1 MMILKEFSR
10 IVCVSL
16 FSYQGSLFLLSFD
29 SSFSLSRS
37 FSFVKNFFKF
47 FQNFLMN
54 FCDFVAHQ
62 QLVYSIAFISECQEL
77 FLFFSVFIS
86 HLLHKTQKKSASS
99 RSGFKYI
106 IVVFIRQAFFIK
118 FLKKFELT
126 GHIDKEYSIRYLF
139 RSIRGLFCL
148 FRCCIT
154 QSVPE
159 MRSI

>member
-1 MMILKEFSR
+1 MFHCLVIKVL
-10 IVCVSL
+10 CVS
-16 FSYQGSLFLLSFD
+16 LSFD

-54 FCDFVAHQ
+54 FCDFVTHQ

-139 RSIRGLFCL
+139 RSIRGLFFL

>member
-1 MMILKEFSR
+1 MFHCLVIKVL
-10 IVCVSL
+10 CVS
-16 FSYQGSLFLLSFD
+16 LSFD

-62 QLVYSIAFISECQEL
+62 QLVYSITFISECQEL
-77 FLFFSVFIS
+77 FYFFLFLFRICFIKPS
-86 HLLHKTQKKSASS
+86 KKSASS

-126 GHIDKEYSIRYLF
+126 DHIDKECSIRYLF

-148 FRCCIT
+148 FRCCII

>member
-1 MMILKEFSR
+1 MFR
-10 IVCVSL
+10 
-16 FSYQGSLFLLSFD
+16 
-29 SSFSLSRS
+29 SLSTAYLVYHVHFRLS
-37 FSFVKNFFKF
+37 RTFLSF

-86 HLLHKTQKKSASS
+86 HLLHKVQKKSASS

>member
-1 MMILKEFSR
+1 MFHCLVIKVL
-10 IVCVSL
+10 CVS
-16 FSYQGSLFLLSFD
+16 LSFD

-77 FLFFSVFIS
+77 FLFFLFLFRIYFI
-86 HLLHKTQKKSASS
+86 KPRKKSASS

-126 GHIDKEYSIRYLF
+126 DHIDKEYSIRCLF

-148 FRCCIT
+148 FRCCII

>member
-1 MMILKEFSR
+1 MFHCLVIKVL
-10 IVCVSL
+10 CVSL
-16 FSYQGSLFLLSFD
+16 SSD

-62 QLVYSIAFISECQEL
+62 QLIHSIAFISECQEL
-77 FLFFSVFIS
+77 FLFFLFLFRICFI
-86 HLLHKTQKKSASS
+86 KPRKKSASS

-126 GHIDKEYSIRYLF
+126 DHIDKEYSIRCLF

-148 FRCCIT
+148 FRCCII

>member
-1 MMILKEFSR
+1 MFHCLVIKVL
-10 IVCVSL
+10 CVS
-16 FSYQGSLFLLSFD
+16 LSFD

-77 FLFFSVFIS
+77 FLFFLFLFRIYFI
-86 HLLHKTQKKSASS
+86 KPRKKSASS

-126 GHIDKEYSIRYLF
+126 DHIDKEYSIRCLF

>member
-1 MMILKEFSR
+1 MFR
-10 IVCVSL
+10 
-16 FSYQGSLFLLSFD
+16 
-29 SSFSLSRS
+29 SLSTAHLVYHVHFRLS
-37 FSFVKNFFKF
+37 RTFLSF

-118 FLKKFELT
+118 FLNPTAPPVSLFAVLRT
-126 GHIDKEYSIRYLF
+126 GSPAIRFRTYTISRIMIVDKIYAS
-139 RSIRGLFCL
+139 
-148 FRCCIT
+148 T
-154 QSVPE
+154 
-159 MRSI
+159 

>member
-1 MMILKEFSR
+1 MFHCLVIKVLCLPS
-10 IVCVSL
+10 C
-16 FSYQGSLFLLSFD
+16 D

-37 FSFVKNFFKF
+37 FLFVKNFFKF

-77 FLFFSVFIS
+77 FYFFLFLFRIYFI
-86 HLLHKTQKKSASS
+86 KPRKKSASS

-126 GHIDKEYSIRYLF
+126 DHIDKEHSIRHLF

>member
-1 MMILKEFSR
+1 MFHCLVIKVL
-10 IVCVSL
+10 CVS
-16 FSYQGSLFLLSFD
+16 LSFD

-47 FQNFLMN
+47 FQNF
-54 FCDFVAHQ
+54 CDFVAHQ
-62 QLVYSIAFISECQEL
+62 QLIHSIAFISKCQEL
-77 FLFFSVFIS
+77 FLFFLFLFRIYFI
-86 HLLHKTQKKSASS
+86 KPRKKSASS

-126 GHIDKEYSIRYLF
+126 DHIDKEYSIRCLF

-148 FRCCIT
+148 FRCCII

>member
-1 MMILKEFSR
+1 MFHCLVIKVL
-10 IVCVSL
+10 CVS
-16 FSYQGSLFLLSFD
+16 LSFD
-29 SSFSLSRS
+29 SPFSLSRS

-47 FQNFLMN
+47 FQNFFEL

-62 QLVYSIAFISECQEL
+62 QLVHSIAFISKCQEL
-77 FLFFSVFIS
+77 FLFFLFLFRIYFI
-86 HLLHKTQKKSASS
+86 KPRKKSASS

-126 GHIDKEYSIRYLF
+126 DHIDKEYSIRCLF

-148 FRCCIT
+148 FRCCII

>member
-10 IVCVSL
+10 IVCVSP
-16 FSYQGSLFLLSFD
+16 FSYQGSFVLLSCD

-37 FSFVKNFFKF
+37 FLFVKNFFKF

-86 HLLHKTQKKSASS
+86 HLLHKTQKKSASY